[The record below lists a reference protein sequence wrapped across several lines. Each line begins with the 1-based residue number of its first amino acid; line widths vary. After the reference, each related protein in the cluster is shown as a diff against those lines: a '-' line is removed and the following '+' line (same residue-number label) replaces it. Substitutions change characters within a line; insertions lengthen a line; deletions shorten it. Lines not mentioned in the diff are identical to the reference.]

1 MFICNASNKV
11 FKELINIFCFIVHK
25 QNYIPFENHRL
36 KFFETWRVLISFS
49 LVMLLTLSKRYIA
62 KTKSKHLLIE
72 TKANTSSQAAI
83 LKGYTFTLY
92 YK

>member
-11 FKELINIFCFIVHK
+11 FKELINIFCLL
-25 QNYIPFENHRL
+25 YIPFKNHRL